1 MAAGAPGTCV
11 DCGKHLG
18 AFARVIGETRCYDC
32 ATRYTRLPPAAER
45 SSSDVRTVLPSASTD
60 SPNAE
65 VQHFTPLVTAVGLAV
80 IGLFVIFIGVQY
92 IAYDAAY
99 SREGVRVAATVTSLV
114 ELSSYDSGSEYI
126 VHYRFTTAE
135 GRLMAG
141 SSSVAHPAYF
151 ESHRAIRIQYVRSR
165 PEHSRIGRSA
175 VSESFT
181 GERWLP
187 LGFSSPDT
195 HS

>member
-1 MAAGAPGTCV
+1 M
-11 DCGKHLG
+11 
-18 AFARVIGETRCYDC
+18 
-32 ATRYTRLPPAAER
+32 
-45 SSSDVRTVLPSASTD
+45 
-60 SPNAE
+60 
-65 VQHFTPLVTAVGLAV
+65 

-181 GERWLP
+181 GGALVAAGFLVAGYALVNPVVRRSDRWGRLWARADNVVGIAIMAAVIMAMWTATY
-187 LGFSSPDT
+187 LFGLIDSR
-195 HS
+195 